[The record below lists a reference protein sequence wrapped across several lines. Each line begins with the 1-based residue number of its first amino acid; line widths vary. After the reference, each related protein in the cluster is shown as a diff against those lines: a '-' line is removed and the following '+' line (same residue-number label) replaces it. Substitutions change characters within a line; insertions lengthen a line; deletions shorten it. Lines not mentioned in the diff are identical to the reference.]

1 MTNFYYSPSANG
13 FYNSDVY
20 ASEHLPLDAIG
31 ISKERYEELRD
42 GQSGLKR
49 IALDADGIPA
59 LIDVA
64 VNADE
69 LAANRERNWRDSEI
83 VRVQWLRERHRDEL
97 ELSSPTSLSAE
108 QYSELLTYLQLLR
121 DWPQSLDF
129 PVQELR
135 PAQPSWLFELTQ

>member
-1 MTNFYYSPSANG
+1 MTNFYYSPSVKG
-13 FYNSDVY
+13 FYNTDVY
-20 ASEHLPLDAIG
+20 ASEHLPLDAIE
-31 ISKERYEELRD
+31 ISKARYEELRD

-59 LIDVA
+59 LVDV
-64 VNADE
+64 VVDNE
-69 LAANRERNWRDSEI
+69 EMAASRERYWRDSEI
-83 VRVQWLRERHRDEL
+83 ARIQWLRERHRDEL

-135 PAQPSWLFELTQ
+135 PARPSWLIELTQ